1 MSSMRIKQIT
11 INRSTKLKKYET
23 VFILDERKVQDEGKA
38 FAEEFSSAI
47 SGAGGEMVSVTP
59 LGRRQFAREIKKRK
73 AGIYYDFVFNAEE
86 SFVKALPE
94 QYKLDERTLRVQVF
108 VYDRPE
114 NQIKASEA
122 ILQKETSL

>member
-1 MSSMRIKQIT
+1 
-11 INRSTKLKKYET
+11 LKKYET

-38 FAEEFSSAI
+38 FAEEFSSVI

-59 LGRRQFAREIKKRK
+59 LGRKQFAREIKKRK
-73 AGIYYDFVFNAEE
+73 AGIYYDFVFNAKE
-86 SFVKALPE
+86 SFAKDLAGK
-94 QYKLDERTLRVQVF
+94 YKLDDRTLRVQVF
-108 VYDRPE
+108 AYDRPE